1 MFVYTHRKEGKT
13 IDHDI
18 IVRRAAAGDQ
28 EAFRTLVDEF
38 KNIIYMICLNVV
50 HDHYE
55 AENLTQETFLQ
66 VYKSLPKYEYRGF
79 KTWVS
84 RIALNKALDYKRAAG
99 RVKTESIELREIE
112 DLADERISVT
122 DEIIRQEEKELLGEC
137 LRRIPEHYGTV
148 LKKTYQENKSCKEI
162 AQEEN
167 ISVRAVETR
176 LYRGRKVLRECFEEL
191 NRT

>member
-1 MFVYTHRKEGKT
+1 
-13 IDHDI
+13 
-18 IVRRAAAGDQ
+18 
-28 EAFRTLVDEF
+28 
-38 KNIIYMICLNVV
+38 MICLNIVR
-50 HDHYE
+50 DHYE

-99 RVKTESIELREIE
+99 RVKAESVELREIE
-112 DLADERISVT
+112 NLADERLSVT
-122 DEIIRQEEKELLGEC
+122 DEIIRQEEREFLGEC

-148 LKKTYQENKSCKEI
+148 LRKTYQENKSCKEI